1 MPQFIDKPV
10 SETIAKMSDEDRESE
25 RNRVLAEQPCDK
37 EFWIFGFGS
46 LMWRPELDVKTR
58 VPGTLKGY
66 ERKFE
71 IWSTIGRGTFER
83 PGLGCCLIPGSGFCR
98 GIAYQLNMNSLS
110 SNLAYLWEREMGSG
124 VYRPTWVKV
133 ELDNGLRKN
142 ALTFVVRKGHPQH
155 TGPMSPA
162 SMANI
167 IGRAK
172 GKNGECRDYL
182 ARTLVEMKK
191 LGQSDPLL
199 EDVMTRIESM
209 AG

>member
-1 MPQFIDKPV
+1 MLKAEGKPV
-10 SETIAKMSDEDRESE
+10 LTIKSKMSDEDRKSE
-25 RNRVLAEQPCDK
+25 YNRVLAEQPCRHQ
-37 EFWIFGFGS
+37 FWIFGFGS
-46 LMWRPELDVKTR
+46 LMWRPGLDVKR
-58 VPGTLKGY
+58 RLPGTLIGY

-71 IWSTIGRGTFER
+71 IWSTVGRGTSKI
-83 PGLGCCLIPGSGFCR
+83 PGLGCCLVPGSGLCR
-98 GIAYQLNMNSLS
+98 GIAYQLYMNSLS
-110 SNLAYLWEREMGSG
+110 SDLAYLWDREMGSG

-133 ELDNGLRKN
+133 KMDNGVCKN

-162 SMANI
+162 RMANI

-182 ARTLVEMKK
+182 AKTLAEMKK
-191 LGQSDPLL
+191 IGQHDSLL
-199 EDVMTRIESM
+199 EDVMRRIKNT

>member
-1 MPQFIDKPV
+1 MPKFIGEPV
-10 SETIAKMSDEDRESE
+10 LENIIKMSDEDRESE
-25 RNRVLAEQPCDK
+25 RNRVLAEQPCDQ

-71 IWSTIGRGTFER
+71 IWSTVGRGTFER
-83 PGLGCCLIPGSGFCR
+83 PGLGCCLIPGRGFCR

-133 ELDNGLRKN
+133 EIDNGFCKN

-172 GKNGECRDYL
+172 GKNGKCRDYL
-182 ARTLVEMKK
+182 AKTLIEMKK